1 MTPRGGPPDTGR
13 LLIARFWR
21 NASGFW
27 RAPDASGARLLT
39 ATLIGCTVL
48 QLAVQYR
55 LNYWS
60 RDFFDAF
67 GRRDGSGLRVEALLF
82 LLLAGLSI
90 LVAILT
96 VWARMTTQRRWRAW
110 LTRHL
115 IDRWLANDRFLQLQ
129 FQQSED
135 RNPEYRIAEDVR
147 VATEAQVSMA
157 AGVLTALLNVII
169 FVGILWNVGGDLDV
183 MVFGH
188 VLTVPKY
195 LVITVVLYS
204 ALLTLAMT
212 VIGRRMV
219 NVIAGKNAAEAQF
232 RSIASNLRERGAA
245 GSLAGDG
252 ATQRRSLSKAF
263 DTVIGRWRDLCVQFM
278 RTTLVSQGNVLA
290 APVIG
295 WILCAPKY
303 LVGTMSLGQAAQAV
317 AAFVM
322 VQTALNWLVDN
333 YPGLA
338 ECLSSVNRVGSL
350 LLALDELDRDGEGQQ
365 DDRPETSGLIGG
377 RNQGDRVW
385 VDSEPGPT
393 LRQWPSTVRIVE
405 VGTDRRDQP
414 AVHTPHRT
422 RR

>member
-1 MTPRGGPPDTGR
+1 VACSSTITDTPSHSPDAGR
-13 LLIARFWR
+13 FLAARFWR
-21 NASGFW
+21 SASGFW
-27 RAPDASGARLLT
+27 RAPGALGAWLLT
-39 ATLIGCTVL
+39 AALIACTVL

-67 GRRDGSGLRVEALLF
+67 GRRDGVTLRVQALLF
-82 LLLAGLSI
+82 LLLAGASI
-90 LVAILT
+90 LVAVLS
-96 VWARMTTQRRWRAW
+96 VWARMTTQRKWRAW

-115 IDRWLANDRFLQLQ
+115 IDRWLSNDRFLQLH

-135 RNPEYRIAEDVR
+135 RNPEYRIAEDAR
-147 VATEAQVSMA
+147 VATDAPVSMA
-157 AGVLTALLNVII
+157 AGVLTALLNVVI

-183 MVFGH
+183 AVFGH

-195 LVITVVLYS
+195 LVITVVVYS

-212 VIGRRMV
+212 VIGHRMV
-219 NVIAGKNAAEAQF
+219 HVIAEKNAAEAQF
-232 RSIASNLRERGAA
+232 RSIASNLRERGAV
-245 GSLAGDG
+245 GLVAGDG
-252 ATQRRSLSKAF
+252 TPQHRSLSGVF
-263 DTVIGRWRDLCVQFM
+263 NTVIGRWSDLCAQFM
-278 RTTLVSQGNVLA
+278 RTTLVSQGNILA

-295 WILCAPKY
+295 WVLCAPKY

-350 LLALDELDRDGEGQQ
+350 LLALDEFDRDGAGRKEACPELSDLSGQR
-365 DDRPETSGLIGG
+365 D
-377 RNQGDRVW
+377 QGDRPCV
-385 VDSEPGPT
+385 VSESGAVGQPGSLYPH
-393 LRQWPSTVRIVE
+393 IVAP
-405 VGTDRRDQP
+405 GSGHQD
-414 AVHTPHRT
+414 
-422 RR
+422 

>member
-1 MTPRGGPPDTGR
+1 MLFG
-13 LLIARFWR
+13 
-21 NASGFW
+21 S
-27 RAPDASGARLLT
+27 
-39 ATLIGCTVL
+39 TVL
-48 QLAVQYR
+48 QLALQYR

-67 GRRDGSGLRVEALLF
+67 GRRDGTALWAQALLF

-90 LVAILT
+90 LVAVLS
-96 VWARMTTQRRWRAW
+96 VWARMTTQRKWRAW

-115 IDRWLANDRFLQLQ
+115 IDRWLANDRFLQLH
-129 FQQSED
+129 FQQGED

-147 VATEAQVSMA
+147 VATDAPVSMA
-157 AGVLTALLNVII
+157 AGLLTALLNVVI

-183 MVFGH
+183 EVFGH

-195 LVITVVLYS
+195 LVITVVIYS

-219 NVIAGKNAAEAQF
+219 HVIAGKNAAEAQF
-232 RSIASNLRERGAA
+232 RSIASNLRERGAVE
-245 GSLAGDG
+245 SLAGDG
-252 ATQRRSLSKAF
+252 TAQHRLLSAAF
-263 DTVIGRWRDLCVQFM
+263 NTVIGRWRDLCVQFM
-278 RTTLVSQGNVLA
+278 RTTLVSHGNILA

-295 WILCAPKY
+295 WVLCAPKY
-303 LVGTMSLGQAAQAV
+303 LVGTMSLGEAAQAV

-350 LLALDELDRDGEGQQ
+350 LVALDELDRDGEHQSKGCHE
-365 DDRPETSGLIGG
+365 D
-377 RNQGDRVW
+377 
-385 VDSEPGPT
+385 
-393 LRQWPSTVRIVE
+393 LRQ
-405 VGTDRRDQP
+405 G
-414 AVHTPHRT
+414 AT
-422 RR
+422 RRPAQ